1 MVLLSRRAAVR
12 SVVGGVVFGPL
23 SAGAQSVWHLITPQE
38 EGRDDVAPHVLA
50 LPDRS
55 GPPTID
61 LLRPDLSRPIH
72 NPTTIEVQFSPG
84 PGGAIDMASFSATY
98 GWLGIDVTRRLLQHA
113 VTTGNGFV
121 ARDVDLPLGN
131 HRITL
136 SIADTAG
143 RASSRT
149 FALSVAR

>member
-1 MVLLSRRAAVR
+1 MSLWSKSQVTLSIAAGMVLATLPAA
-12 SVVGGVVFGPL
+12 
-23 SAGAQSVWHLITPQE
+23 AQSVWHLITPDE
-38 EGRDDVAPHVLA
+38 EARDDVAPHAPA
-50 LPDRS
+50 LPDRF

-72 NPTTIEVQFSPG
+72 NPTTIELRFSPG
-84 PGGAIDMASFSATY
+84 PGATIDMASFSATY

-113 VTTGNGFV
+113 VTTGNGLI

-136 SIADTAG
+136 SIADTTG

-149 FALSVAR
+149 FSLSVAR

>member
-1 MVLLSRRAAVR
+1 
-12 SVVGGVVFGPL
+12 
-23 SAGAQSVWHLITPQE
+23 VWHLITPE
-38 EGRDDVAPHVLA
+38 EEARDDVAPHA
-50 LPDRS
+50 AARPDRS
-55 GPPTID
+55 GPPTIY
-61 LLRPDLSRPIH
+61 LLRPDISRPIR
-72 NPTTIEVQFSPG
+72 NPTTIELRFSPG

-136 SIADTAG
+136 SIADMTG
-143 RASSRT
+143 RATSRT
-149 FALSVAR
+149 FDLSVAR